1 MFFSLQRG
9 VQCSDALT
17 DHNQMSYILLP
28 RQKWRAC
35 SRLSLL
41 STFFCFSVLLYSS
54 ASSLPLLFWLLVQL
68 FLLKNCIKEFLHG
81 HGVVGVGTRLTAGWL
96 HFSSWLVRIW
106 FCIDFLGFFR
116 FTCAFF
122 ISKCFSSID
131 LLGSS
136 LAKNY
141 QEVFYP
147 YRFPFV
153 LFRVAHRFEIA
164 LKCVCCL
171 MSMDL
176 REASSHTMRAGTMCF
191 FFSFFWFID
200 PVLCNLVIS
209 ISSAWCWSL
218 VPWWSR
224 SVPLQFLRG
233 MLGMWFYLSS
243 YGLWRRD
250 RLSF

>member
-1 MFFSLQRG
+1 VFFSLQRG

-28 RQKWRAC
+28 RQKWWVC

-171 MSMDL
+171 MSVDF
-176 REASSHTMRAGTMCF
+176 REASSHMMRAGTMCF
-191 FFSFFWFID
+191 FRSFDF
-200 PVLCNLVIS
+200 
-209 ISSAWCWSL
+209 
-218 VPWWSR
+218 
-224 SVPLQFLRG
+224 
-233 MLGMWFYLSS
+233 
-243 YGLWRRD
+243 
-250 RLSF
+250 